1 MQETISSP
9 SMPEDCGNLTLED
22 DTPQVNL
29 KDVFGPDKK
38 QKGKGK
44 DKKSKSKL
52 RGKVQIKKSEL
63 EADEQEEPSNDFS

>member
-9 SMPEDCGNLTLED
+9 SMPEDYGNMSLED

-38 QKGKGK
+38 HKGKES
-44 DKKSKSKL
+44 KKSKSKL
-52 RGKVQIKKSEL
+52 RGRVQIKKS
-63 EADEQEEPSNDFS
+63 